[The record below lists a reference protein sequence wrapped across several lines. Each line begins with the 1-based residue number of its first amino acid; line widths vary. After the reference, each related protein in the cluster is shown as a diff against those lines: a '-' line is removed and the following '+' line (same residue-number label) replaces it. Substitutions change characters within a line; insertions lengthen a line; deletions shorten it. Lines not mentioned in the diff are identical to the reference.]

1 MRMWRV
7 VEGGLAAENGS
18 MDGSRVIAAKIGSNN
33 SGLSVPDMRGRKSNG
48 LSPWTLE
55 ELSAAER
62 ALLTGMRRWF
72 QDGTARAM
80 AAMRVGLS
88 VAGVP
93 NTALLP
99 MFAMLGT
106 FAVHGAGRPE
116 ILPPTMPAVS
126 ADEAA
131 LLDAIA
137 AVQAGEA
144 ELSTQLLDRWLPA
157 PALVVAADAMR
168 ELARILEIAGIR
180 LRRRR
185 QARLVGRAL
194 AAE

>member
-1 MRMWRV
+1 MRVWRV
-7 VEGGLAAENGS
+7 VEGGRAAGNGTGKAGHAMPGGWGVDS
-18 MDGSRVIAAKIGSNN
+18 YGPPLPSPRGQSIAMSA
-33 SGLSVPDMRGRKSNG
+33 
-48 LSPWTLE
+48 WTLD
-55 ELSAAER
+55 ELNPAER
-62 ALLTGMRRWF
+62 ALLTGARRWF

-88 VAGVP
+88 VAAVP
-93 NTALLP
+93 GTALLP

-106 FAVHGAGRPE
+106 FAVHGAIRPDM
-116 ILPPTMPAVS
+116 LPPAMLAVS

-137 AVQAGEA
+137 AVQAGEDDHP
-144 ELSTQLLDRWLPA
+144 SRLLERWLPA
-157 PALVVAADAMR
+157 PAMIVASDAMG
-168 ELARILEIAGIR
+168 ELAGILSAAGIR

-185 QARLVGRAL
+185 PARLVGSAR